1 MAIANALSLP
11 SSTREEYGPRAEVHT
26 LNNGLQVVLL
36 EDHSAPVV
44 ALQTWVR
51 FGSADEDLDVA
62 GIAHVFEHMLF
73 KGTER
78 FPHGEIA
85 ALIEGAGGT
94 VNAWTSYDE
103 TVYHVTI
110 SSRFWETG
118 FDVLSD
124 AILHS
129 LFNPTDLNHEKEV
142 VYEEFRRSKD
152 SPDHEIAERMFALA
166 FTTHPYRRPIIG
178 FEETFTRITSDDM
191 RRIFHTWYIP
201 NNMTLVA
208 VGDFDTDVLL
218 RAVEARFGT
227 AEARTL
233 PPRPRPEEPLQTAP
247 RLAVFPFQAELARIE
262 VALPSVE
269 ATDPRV
275 AALDL
280 LSDLL
285 GTGYNSALYTALKRR
300 RELAHDVYAFNYTP
314 RDRGVFLLGAS
325 CEPERAPDVLRGLMQ
340 QVYEP
345 ALALSEH
352 ELAGAKT
359 RIVSHFVHAR
369 ETYQGIADQL
379 GRSALIYGDPNY
391 GMHYI
396 AAVEALTRD
405 DLRQA
410 AAACLEPQR
419 ANIALLMPQETTLP
433 AAATVLAWSQPEK
446 RHSAHHMRFGS
457 AMPHASTPIP
467 VIDLPGGSKL
477 IVQTDR
483 KAPLV
488 SMRTVLDGG
497 QRAEPQGKEGLV
509 RLLTSVWDMGTSLRS
524 AAEIERD
531 LDRLGTSLS
540 ASSDRDSLQLG
551 ARFLKETFAEG
562 LELYFEILAEP
573 VFPDAEVERERTD
586 QLRDLE
592 TLKENRF
599 QFGFQHFLQAFY
611 GVHPYN
617 HLALGLRDGLAA
629 VTRADL
635 AAFHR
640 RLLRP
645 DRAVYVVVGDI
656 AVDEVLTLLQRTV
669 PSILFEASAVPPYTT
684 PAAPVWADMSTRV
697 LAVDGQQTHIIWGFP
712 AVTIRDR
719 DRYALRV
726 LDTIL
731 GGMGGRLFA
740 ELRDRKSL
748 AYSVTS
754 FDAYP
759 VDPGFFALYIGCSPE
774 KEAEALSEFERV
786 VHEVQD
792 SGVTSEELDRAR
804 TYLEGALDIGLQG
817 TSQRT
822 AVYGLGQLHLGKWN
836 AFQDYIA
843 AVRQVSAADIQR
855 VAQTYLNPA
864 HSARVILRAQR

>member
-1 MAIANALSLP
+1 MAIATASSLP
-11 SSTREEYGPRAEVHT
+11 GSAREEYGPQAEVHT
-26 LNNGLQVVLL
+26 LSNGLQVVLL

-73 KGTER
+73 KGTTR

-129 LFNPTDLNHEKEV
+129 LFNPTDLTHEKEV
-142 VYEEFRRSKD
+142 VYEEFRRGKD
-152 SPDHEIAERMFALA
+152 SPDHEIAERLFGLA

-191 RRIFHTWYIP
+191 RRIFQTWYVP
-201 NNMTLVA
+201 NNMVLVA

-218 RAVEARFGT
+218 RAVETRFG
-227 AEARTL
+227 AVEARSL

-247 RLAVFPFQAELARIE
+247 RVAVFPFRAELARIE
-262 VALPSVE
+262 IGLPSMA

-275 AALDL
+275 PALDL
-280 LSDLL
+280 LSDLV

-300 RELAHDVYAFNYTP
+300 RDLAHDVYAFNYTP

-325 CEPERAPDVLRGLMQ
+325 CEPERAPDVLQGLMQ

-345 ALALSEH
+345 ALALSDH
-352 ELAGAKT
+352 ELAAAKT

-391 GMHYI
+391 GTHYI
-396 AAVEALTRD
+396 AAVEALTRE

-410 AAACLEPQR
+410 AAACLDPLR
-419 ANIALLMPQETTLP
+419 ANIALLLPEHATLP
-433 AAATVLAWSQPEK
+433 DSATVLAWSQPEK
-446 RHSAHHMRFGS
+446 RHGTRHMPQGTS
-457 AMPHASTPIP
+457 PVP

-477 IVQTDR
+477 VVQTDR

-488 SMRTVLDGG
+488 SIRTVLEGG
-497 QRAEPQGKEGLV
+497 QRAEPQGQEGLV

-531 LDRLGTSLS
+531 LDRLGASLS

-562 LELYFEILAEP
+562 LALYFEILAEP
-573 VFPDAEVERERTD
+573 TFPDAEVERERAD

-599 QFGFQHFLQAFY
+599 QFAFQHFLQTFY
-611 GVHPYN
+611 GAHPYN
-617 HLALGLRDGLAA
+617 HLSLGLREGLAA

-635 AAFHR
+635 MAFHSM
-640 RLLRP
+640 LLRP
-645 DRAVYVVVGDI
+645 DRAVHVVVGDI
-656 AVDEVLTLLQRTV
+656 AVDEVLTLLHRTA
-669 PSILFEASAVPPYTT
+669 PALLFEPNVMPPYMA
-684 PAAPVWADMSTRV
+684 PAMPVWSEPITCEI
-697 LAVDGQQTHIIWGFP
+697 AVEGQQTHILWGFP
-712 AVTIRDR
+712 TVTIRHV
-719 DRYALRV
+719 DRYPLRV

-740 ELRDRKSL
+740 ELRDKKSL
-748 AYSVTS
+748 AYTVTS

-759 VDPGFFALYIGCSPE
+759 VDPGFFALYIGCSPD
-774 KEAEALSEFERV
+774 KETEALSEFERV
-786 VHEVQD
+786 VREVQD
-792 SGVTSEELDRAR
+792 TGVTSAELERAK

-836 AFQDYIA
+836 SFQDYLEA
-843 AVRQVSAADIQR
+843 LRQVSAADVQR

-864 HSARVILRAQR
+864 RSVRVILHAQR

>member
-1 MAIANALSLP
+1 MAIATALSLP
-11 SSTREEYGPRAEVHT
+11 GNTGEEYGPHAEVHA
-26 LNNGLQVVLL
+26 LRNGLQVVLL

-73 KGTER
+73 KGTAR

-129 LFNPTDLNHEKEV
+129 LFTPTDLDHEKEV
-142 VYEEFRRSKD
+142 VYEEFRRGKD
-152 SPDHEIAERMFALA
+152 NPDREIAERLFALT

-191 RRIFHTWYIP
+191 RRVFHTWYVP
-201 NNMTLVA
+201 NNMVVVA

-218 RAVEARFGT
+218 RAVEERFG
-227 AEARTL
+227 AIEARPL
-233 PPRPRPEEPLQTAP
+233 PPRPRPDEPLQAAP
-247 RLAVFPFQAELARIE
+247 RVAVMPFQAELARIE
-262 VALPSVE
+262 IGLPSME

-275 AALDL
+275 PALDL

-285 GTGYNSALYTALKRR
+285 GSGYNSALYTALKRR
-300 RELAHDVYAFNYTP
+300 RDLAHDVYAFNYTP
-314 RDRGVFLLGAS
+314 RDKGVFLLGAS
-325 CEPERAPDVLRGLMQ
+325 CEPARVPDVLRGLMH

-345 ALALSEH
+345 ALALSDH
-352 ELAGAKT
+352 ELAAAKT

-379 GRSALIYGDPNY
+379 GRSALVYGDPNY
-391 GMHYI
+391 GAHYI
-396 AAVEALTRD
+396 AAIEALTPD

-410 AAACLEPQR
+410 AAACFDPQR
-419 ANIALLMPQETTLP
+419 ANIALLLP
-433 AAATVLAWSQPEK
+433 IGTALPDSATVLAWSQPEQ
-446 RHSAHHMRFGS
+446 RHSPRHMPQATS
-457 AMPHASTPIP
+457 PIP

-488 SMRTVLDGG
+488 SIRTVLDGG

-509 RLLTSVWDMGTSLRS
+509 RLLTSVWDMGTSLHS

-531 LDRLGTSLS
+531 LDRLGASLH
-540 ASSDRDSLQLG
+540 ATSDRDSLQLG
-551 ARFLKETFAEG
+551 VRFLKETFAAG
-562 LELYFEILAEP
+562 LELYFEILSEP
-573 VFPDAEVERERTD
+573 TFPDTEVERERAD

-599 QFGFQHFLQAFY
+599 QFAFQHFLQTFY
-611 GVHPYN
+611 GAHPYN
-617 HLALGLRDGLAA
+617 HLSLGLRDNLAS

-635 AAFHR
+635 VAFHNL
-640 RLLRP
+640 LLRP

-656 AVDEVLTLLQRTV
+656 AVDEVLMLFHRTA
-669 PSILFEASAVPPYTT
+669 PSALFTAEAMPSCTT
-684 PAAPVWADMSTRV
+684 PAMPVWSDISTHV
-697 LAVDGQQTHIIWGFP
+697 LATEGQQTHIIWGFP
-712 AVTIRDR
+712 TVTMYDR
-719 DRYALRV
+719 DRYALRI

-731 GGMGGRLFA
+731 GGMGGRLFT
-740 ELRDRKSL
+740 ELRDQKSL
-748 AYSVTS
+748 AYTVTS

-759 VDPGFFALYIGCSPE
+759 VDPGFFALYIGCSPD
-774 KEAEALSEFERV
+774 KEAEALSEFKRV
-786 VHEVQD
+786 VREVQGA
-792 SGVTSEELDRAR
+792 GVTPEELERAK

-822 AVYGLGQLHLGKWN
+822 AVYGLGQLHQGKWN
-836 AFQDYIA
+836 AFQDY
-843 AVRQVSAADIQR
+843 VESMRQVCAADVQR
-855 VAQTYLNPA
+855 VAQTYLNPTR
-864 HSARVILRAQR
+864 SVRVILRAQS